1 MVAIYS
7 TMTNAN
13 DGDNDDIDKVQ
24 SEAPD
29 FIKKYE
35 IKASI
40 GKGLSS
46 TVYVCVD
53 KNSGKEYAVKVM
65 DVSEDHINAD
75 GQNIV
80 QQIHQEIR
88 LLRLVEGHQFI
99 IELVE
104 VFESSA
110 YIFLVF
116 ELCQNNDLFEY
127 LSANVSLSE
136 KRCRAIMKQIF
147 EAVYHCHKVI
157 PFKKSHWPL
166 IYQFVFSEKGAT

>member
-53 KNSGKEYAVKVM
+53 KNSGNVFYREPQSRQEFSTSADNNNNNNNKLVYKEPR
-65 DVSEDHINAD
+65 SR
-75 GQNIV
+75 
-80 QQIHQEIR
+80 QEFSSYFLHFATPR
-88 LLRLVEGHQFI
+88 PFYRAYSFI
-99 IELVE
+99 
-104 VFESSA
+104 
-110 YIFLVF
+110 
-116 ELCQNNDLFEY
+116 
-127 LSANVSLSE
+127 
-136 KRCRAIMKQIF
+136 
-147 EAVYHCHKVI
+147 
-157 PFKKSHWPL
+157 
-166 IYQFVFSEKGAT
+166 